1 MQVSPLTTAT
11 KTNRAAQTKQPES
24 AFARRVEVVRFLLD
38 AGAGMRDPIVFLT
51 LVSGLSRAGM
61 IFAINETAQRY
72 DEGMGWPVALLLLC
86 ATAMVVSGYFQKVRA
101 FTLITRIE
109 AQMRNRLSELLLRAN
124 IDFLISRRH
133 GKVYGAMTAEVNQLA
148 QAVIH
153 LVEAIGAALVL
164 MCAIPYLFYVSWIA
178 GVAAVAAIAFGGI
191 GFAMMD
197 GPARRWATKASDAF
211 AAYCDRVTDML
222 SGWKELRLRASRRD
236 ALEAETKAVI
246 AAQVANKMRSE
257 RLFAAS
263 TGGGQL
269 AVALLMCFVVIV
281 LPALSGGN
289 AIVMFQVLT
298 IIFLVNGPTE
308 LVFNTLPVLSRAE
321 ASYFK
326 IKGVE
331 TELAAAQSH
340 ALSVASQP
348 LERFTGIALRG
359 VEARVGDTG
368 RADVAPFH
376 LGPVDLAFQPGETVF
391 ICGGNGSGK
400 TTLLSLITG
409 MRHPEVGE
417 ILLND
422 MPLTD
427 ETTATYRELFSAVF
441 AQFHLFD
448 HAYGMPEAELRE
460 LEARISQLGLA
471 ERVSLLG
478 DKFSTTSLSAGQSRR
493 LALAVALAEQRPI
506 IVLDEFAADQDP
518 ANRAFFYDVLMPEL
532 SASGRLV
539 LAVTHDD
546 HQFGKC
552 DRLIKME
559 AGRIVSDERMR
570 ARKEA

>member
-1 MQVSPLTTAT
+1 MNPKADTTDIPVKQGIGAVLRQ
-11 KTNRAAQTKQPES
+11 RA
-24 AFARRVEVVRFLLD
+24 EVARFLLD
-38 AGAGMRDPIVFLT
+38 AGQGLRDPIVFLT
-51 LVSGLSRAGM
+51 LISGVSRAGM
-61 IFAINETAQRY
+61 IFAINETARSHA
-72 DEGMGWPVALLLLC
+72 DGLGWSVWLLILC
-86 ATAMVVSGYFQKVRA
+86 AAGMVISAFLQKVRA

-124 IDFLISRRH
+124 IDFLISGRH

-153 LVEAIGAALVL
+153 LVEAIGAAIVL
-164 MCAIPYLFYVSWIA
+164 LFAIPYLFFVSWIA
-178 GVAAVAAIAFGGI
+178 GVAAVGAIVLGGI
-191 GFAMMD
+191 GFALMD
-197 GPARRWATKASDAF
+197 GPARVWALKASDSF
-211 AAYCDRVTDML
+211 AAYCDRVSDML
-222 SGWKELRLRASRRD
+222 SGWKELRLRASRRQ
-236 ALEAETKAVI
+236 ALEAETQAVI
-246 AAQVANKMRSE
+246 AVQMAHKMRSE

-263 TGGGQL
+263 TGGGQI

-281 LPALSGGN
+281 LPQMQGGD

-321 ASYFK
+321 NSFYK
-326 IKGVE
+326 IKAVE
-331 TELAAAQSH
+331 AELGQAQSR
-340 ALSVASQP
+340 ALTEVP
-348 LERFTGIALRG
+348 KLLDGFNEIALKA
-359 VEARVGDTG
+359 VEASVGEYRDG
-368 RADVAPFH
+368 VVPFH
-376 LGPVDLAFQPGETVF
+376 LGPVDLTFHPGETVF

-409 MRHPEVGE
+409 MRHPDMGE
-417 ILLND
+417 IKLD
-422 MPLTD
+422 GAGLTD
-427 ETTATYRELFSAVF
+427 DRTASYRELFSAVF

-448 HAYGMPEAELRE
+448 HAYGLPERE
-460 LEARISQLGLA
+460 LTELDTRIAQLGLST
-471 ERVSLLG
+471 RVQLLG
-478 DKFSTTSLSAGQSRR
+478 DKFSNTTLSAGQSRR

-570 ARKEA
+570 SREGN

>member
-1 MQVSPLTTAT
+1 MTTAT
-11 KTNRAAQTKQPES
+11 KTNCAAPTKQPEG

-86 ATAMVVSGYFQKVRA
+86 AAAMVVSGYFQKVRA

-246 AAQVANKMRSE
+246 TAQVANKMRSE

-376 LGPVDLAFQPGETVF
+376 LGPIDLTFQPGETVF

-493 LALAVALAEQRPI
+493 LALAVALAEQKPI

>member
-1 MQVSPLTTAT
+1 MSIKA
-11 KTNRAAQTKQPES
+11 KTNTASQTAEPDG
-24 AFARRVEVVRFLLD
+24 AFARRLEVVSFLLD

-51 LVSGLSRAGM
+51 LISGLSRAGM

-72 DEGMGWPVALLLLC
+72 SEGPGWSVAMLLIC
-86 ATAMVVSGYFQKVRA
+86 AAAMVVSGYFQKVRA

-109 AQMRNRLSELLLRAN
+109 AQMRNRLSALLLRAN

-164 MCAIPYLFYVSWIA
+164 LFAIPYLFYVSWIA
-178 GVAAVAAIAFGGI
+178 GVAAVAAIGLGGI
-191 GFAMMD
+191 GFALMD
-197 GPARRWATKASDAF
+197 GPARRWAIKASESF

-222 SGWKELRLRASRRD
+222 SGWKELRLRGSRRD
-236 ALEAETKAVI
+236 ALEGETKAVI
-246 AAQVANKMRSE
+246 AAQVAHKMRSE

-269 AVALLMCFVVIV
+269 AVALLMCFVVII
-281 LPALSGGN
+281 LPMLSGGD

-308 LVFNTLPVLSRAE
+308 LVFNTLPILSRAE
-321 ASYFK
+321 ASYYK

-331 TELAAAQSH
+331 AELAEAQSQALH
-340 ALSVASQP
+340 AVSKP
-348 LERFTGIALRG
+348 LDRFDSIALRG
-359 VEARVGDTG
+359 VEANVGEIG
-368 RADVAPFH
+368 RADVTPFH
-376 LGPVDLAFQPGETVF
+376 LGPIDLTFHPGETVF

-409 MRHPEVGE
+409 MRHPETGD
-417 ILLND
+417 ILLNGA
-422 MPLTD
+422 PLTD
-427 ETTATYRELFSAVF
+427 DTTAMYRELFSAVF
-441 AQFHLFD
+441 AQFHLFE
-448 HAYGMPEAELRE
+448 HAYGMPETELAA
-460 LEARISQLGLA
+460 LESRIAQLGLA
-471 ERVSLLG
+471 ERVQLLG
-478 DKFSTTSLSAGQSRR
+478 DKFSNTSLSAGQSRR

-570 ARKEA
+570 ARKEALGR

>member
-1 MQVSPLTTAT
+1 MAEPDG
-11 KTNRAAQTKQPES
+11 
-24 AFARRVEVVRFLLD
+24 AFGRRLEVVRFLLD
-38 AGAGMRDPIVFLT
+38 AGAGLRDPIVFLT

-61 IFAINETAQRY
+61 IFAINETARRY
-72 DEGMGWPVALLLLC
+72 DDGLGWSVGLLLVC
-86 ATAMVVSGYFQKVRA
+86 AAAMVISGYFQKVRA

-109 AQMRNRLSELLLRAN
+109 AQMRNRLSSLLLRAN

-164 MCAIPYLFYVSWIA
+164 ICAIPYLFYVSWIA
-178 GVAAVAAIAFGGI
+178 GVAAVAAIGLGGI
-191 GFAMMD
+191 GFALMD
-197 GPARRWATKASDAF
+197 GPARRWAIKASEAF

-222 SGWKELRLRASRRD
+222 SGWKELRLRGSRRD

-246 AAQVANKMRSE
+246 AAQVAHKMRSE

-281 LPALSGGN
+281 LPMLSGGD

-308 LVFNTLPVLSRAE
+308 LVFNTLPILSRAE
-321 ASYFK
+321 ASYYK

-331 TELAAAQSH
+331 AELAAAQSQ
-340 ALSVASQP
+340 ALNVVSKP
-348 LERFTGIALRG
+348 LDQFESIALRG
-359 VEARVGDTG
+359 VQASVGEIG
-368 RADVAPFH
+368 RSDVPPFQ
-376 LGPVDLAFQPGETVF
+376 LGPIDMAFQPGETVF

-409 MRHPEVGE
+409 MRHPEKGD
-417 ILLND
+417 ILLNGV
-422 MPLTD
+422 PLTD
-427 ETTATYRELFSAVF
+427 ETTAMYRELFSAVF
-441 AQFHLFD
+441 AQFHLFE
-448 HAYGMPEAELRE
+448 HAYGMPEAELKA
-460 LEARISQLGLA
+460 LESRIAQLGLS
-471 ERVSLLG
+471 ERVQLLG
-478 DKFSTTSLSAGQSRR
+478 DQFSNTSLSAGQSRR

-559 AGRIVSDERMR
+559 AGRIVSDDRMR

>member
-1 MQVSPLTTAT
+1 MSAVPDTAET
-11 KTNRAAQTKQPES
+11 APKAGLGTVLRQRA
-24 AFARRVEVVRFLLD
+24 EVTRFLLN
-38 AGAGMRDPIVFLT
+38 AGLGFRDPIVFLT
-51 LVSGLSRAGM
+51 LVSGISRAGM
-61 IFAINETAQRY
+61 IFAINETARSHA
-72 DEGMGWPVALLLLC
+72 EGLGWSAWLLLLC
-86 ATAMVVSGYFQKVRA
+86 AAGMVIAGYFQKVRA

-109 AQMRNRLSELLLRAN
+109 AQLRNRLSALLLRAN
-124 IDFLISRRH
+124 IDFLISGRH
-133 GKVYGAMTAEVNQLA
+133 GKVYSAMTAEVNQLA

-153 LVEAIGAALVL
+153 LVEAIGAAIVL
-164 MCAIPYLFYVSWIA
+164 LFAIPYLFFVSWIA
-178 GVAAVAAIAFGGI
+178 GVAAVAAIALGGI
-191 GFAMMD
+191 GFVLMD
-197 GPARRWATKASDAF
+197 GPARVWALKASDSF
-211 AAYCDRVTDML
+211 AAYCDRVSDML
-222 SGWKELRLRASRRD
+222 GGWKELRLRASRRT

-246 AAQVANKMRSE
+246 DAQVARKMRSE

-263 TGGGQL
+263 TAGGQV

-281 LPALSGGN
+281 LPQMQGGD

-321 ASYFK
+321 NSFYR

-331 TELAAAQSH
+331 ADLAAAQSQ
-340 ALSVASQP
+340 ALSAAP
-348 LERFTGIALRG
+348 KLLDGFEEIALKG
-359 VEARVGDTG
+359 VAASVGEERDG
-368 RADVAPFH
+368 VVPFH
-376 LGPVDLAFQPGETVF
+376 LGPIDLTFHPGETVF

-400 TTLLSLITG
+400 TTLLSLICG
-409 MRHPEVGE
+409 MRHPEKGE
-417 ILLND
+417 ITLDSAALD
-422 MPLTD
+422 D
-427 ETTATYRELFSAVF
+427 ATTASYRELFSAVF

-448 HAYGMPEAELRE
+448 HAYGLPEDELAE
-460 LEARISQLGLA
+460 LEARIAQLGLA
-471 ERVSLLG
+471 ERVQLLG
-478 DKFSTTSLSAGQSRR
+478 DKFSNTSLSAGQSRR

-552 DRLIKME
+552 DRLIKMD

-570 ARKEA
+570 ERVKVDG

>member
-1 MQVSPLTTAT
+1 MSAETDTGEAPSKGGTTAALRQ
-11 KTNRAAQTKQPES
+11 RA
-24 AFARRVEVVRFLLD
+24 EVARFLLD
-38 AGAGMRDPIVFLT
+38 AGLGWRDSIVFLT
-51 LVSGLSRAGM
+51 LISGVSRAGM
-61 IFAINETAQRY
+61 IFAINETARRHS
-72 DEGMGWPVALLLLC
+72 EGLGWSVWLLLAC
-86 ATAMVVSGYFQKVRA
+86 AAGMVISAYLQKVRA

-109 AQMRNRLSELLLRAN
+109 AQMRNRLSALLLRAN
-124 IDFLISRRH
+124 IDFLISGRH

-153 LVEAIGAALVL
+153 LVEAIGAAIVL
-164 MCAIPYLFYVSWIA
+164 LFAIPYLFYVSWIA
-178 GVAAVAAIAFGGI
+178 GLAAVAAIAMGGI
-191 GFAMMD
+191 GFALMD
-197 GPARRWATKASDAF
+197 GPARVWALKASDSF
-211 AAYCDRVTDML
+211 AAYCDRVSDML
-222 SGWKELRLRASRRD
+222 GGWKELRLRASRRE

-246 AAQVANKMRSE
+246 DAQVARKMRSE

-263 TGGGQL
+263 TAGGQL

-281 LPALSGGN
+281 LPQMRGGD

-321 ASYFK
+321 NSFYK
-326 IKGVE
+326 IRAVEAELAEAQSQALSAAPKLLGGFDEIALKGVS
-331 TELAAAQSH
+331 A
-340 ALSVASQP
+340 SVG
-348 LERFTGIALRG
+348 EGREG
-359 VEARVGDTG
+359 VV
-368 RADVAPFH
+368 PFQ
-376 LGPVDLAFQPGETVF
+376 LGPVDLTFHPGETVF

-409 MRHPEVGE
+409 MRHPQAGE
-417 ILLND
+417 ITLNGAVLND
-422 MPLTD
+422 
-427 ETTATYRELFSAVF
+427 ESTASYRELFSAVF

-448 HAYGMPEAELRE
+448 HAYGLPDAELAE
-460 LEARISQLGLA
+460 LETRIAQLGLS
-471 ERVSLLG
+471 ERVQLLG
-478 DKFSTTSLSAGQSRR
+478 ERFSNTSLSAGQSRR

-559 AGRIVSDERMR
+559 AGRIVSNERMR
-570 ARKEA
+570 VGGEV

>member
-1 MQVSPLTTAT
+1 MTTAT

>member
-11 KTNRAAQTKQPES
+11 KTNCAAPTKQPEG

-86 ATAMVVSGYFQKVRA
+86 AAAMVVSGYFQKVRA

-246 AAQVANKMRSE
+246 TAQVANKMRSE

-376 LGPVDLAFQPGETVF
+376 LGPIDLTFQPGETVF

-493 LALAVALAEQRPI
+493 LALAVALAEQKPI